1 MTVVVWFSG
10 YLIGLYLGE
19 KMHVYSYKR
28 GVIK

>member
-1 MTVVVWFSG
+1 MTFIVWFSG
-10 YLIGLYLGE
+10 YLIDLCLRE